1 MNCLSPSILSADFA
15 NLGEQIRLLDQA
27 GAEYVHIDVM
37 DGMFVPSISFAF
49 PIIRSIRKC
58 TDRIFDVHLM
68 IEEPI
73 RYIDDFVDAG
83 ADIITVHAEACR
95 HLDRTVE
102 AIREKGV
109 LAGVALNPAT
119 PLETVRYIL
128 PKVDMLLIMTVNPG
142 FGGQKLIPYTLDK
155 VREAR
160 NLVKQSGCK
169 TDIEVDGGINL
180 ENVEEAMDADY
191 IDQCAGVIFGTPTY
205 LANTC
210 WQMKQWFD
218 EGSRGI
224 KLAGKLGGAFAT
236 AHYAQGGA
244 DVAIMTL
251 LPHML
256 VKGMLVYSGGAAHG
270 KPYIHL
276 GPVALDAVGN
286 HYEECKADFEIFGR
300 RFAEKA
306 RELFPNK

>member
-1 MNCLSPSILSADFA
+1 MKFA
-15 NLGEQIRLLDQA
+15 IIYYSKTGHTREMAEVIARGLAAAGGETR
-27 GAEYVHIDVM
+27 
-37 DGMFVPSISFAF
+37 FFS
-49 PIIRSIRKC
+49 
-58 TDRIFDVHLM
+58 
-68 IEEPI
+68 
-73 RYIDDFVDAG
+73 
-83 ADIITVHAEACR
+83 
-95 HLDRTVE
+95 
-102 AIREKGV
+102 
-109 LAGVALNPAT
+109 
-119 PLETVRYIL
+119 
-128 PKVDMLLIMTVNPG
+128 
-142 FGGQKLIPYTLDK
+142 
-155 VREAR
+155 
-160 NLVKQSGCK
+160 
-169 TDIEVDGGINL
+169 
-180 ENVEEAMDADY
+180 VEEAMDADY
-191 IDQCAGVIFGTPTY
+191 IDQCAGVIFGTPT
-205 LANTC
+205 
-210 WQMKQWFD
+210 FD

-224 KLAGKLGGAFAT
+224 KLAGKLGGVFAT